1 MRTGTRV
8 GLSALA
14 VLGLAAGLL
23 AAGTALG
30 SPRDAPTPAPAA
42 GPAGRPGAAVG
53 AGASDPLSQSI
64 ASLQAELANAPRKFT
79 AWSELGLAYV
89 QQARLTADPTYY
101 GKADG
106 AFATSL
112 KLRPTNNDAAL
123 TGQATLAS
131 ARHDFAGALALTDR
145 SLKINAYSPTTWAV
159 RTDALNELGRYT
171 EAEGAVQRLLDLRPG
186 GVDALTRASYIFEL
200 HGNVPKASQLLQ
212 QAANAAVAPAD
223 TAFAQYYLGELAFNT
238 GKLTVAREAYESGL
252 AADPNYLPLA
262 AGRAQVLAATGDP
275 TAAAGEYN
283 RVVDKLPTTQYL
295 LAYGELLQAS
305 GQSEAAQEQYA
316 VLRATSKI
324 YTANGQDVD
333 TELALFQGDHG
344 TPAAALATAEKAYAK
359 RSNAILTQEAYAW
372 ALHVSG
378 RDREALP
385 IARASTRLGLPN
397 PSLYYR
403 LGVIE
408 AAVGNPTQAR
418 TALRHAL
425 DLNPKFSPLLA
436 PKAQALLAR
445 LG

>member
-1 MRTGTRV
+1 MRAGARI
-8 GLSALA
+8 GLSAAA
-14 VLGLAAGLL
+14 VLALAAGLL

-30 SPRDAPTPAPAA
+30 APRDAPPTDAGSAATPA
-42 GPAGRPGAAVG
+42 GPARPGRG
-53 AGASDPLSQSI
+53 AGDPLSQSI
-64 ASLQAELANAPRKFT
+64 ASLQAELARVPGKYT
-79 AWSELGLAYV
+79 SWSELGLAYV

-106 AFATSL
+106 AFAKSL
-112 KLRPTNNDAAL
+112 SLRPRDNDAAL
-123 TGQATLAS
+123 TGQASLAS

-186 GVDALTRASYIFEL
+186 GVDALTRASYVFEL
-200 HGNVPKASQLLQ
+200 HGNVSKARELLA
-212 QAANAAVAPAD
+212 QAAHAAVAPAD

-238 GKLTVAREAYESGL
+238 GHLAEARTDYEQGL
-252 AADPNYLPLA
+252 EVDPEYLPLV
-262 AGRAQVLAATGDP
+262 AGRAQVLAATGET

-283 RVVDKLPTTQYL
+283 RVVDKLPTTQFL
-295 LAYGELLQAS
+295 LAYGELLQAT
-305 GQSEAAQEQYA
+305 GQAEAAQEQYA

-344 TPAAALATAEKAYAK
+344 TPAVALATAQRAYTK

-408 AAVGNPTQAR
+408 AALGHTTQAR

-425 DLNPKFSPLLA
+425 DLNAKFSPLLA
-436 PKAQALLAR
+436 PKAQALLTR